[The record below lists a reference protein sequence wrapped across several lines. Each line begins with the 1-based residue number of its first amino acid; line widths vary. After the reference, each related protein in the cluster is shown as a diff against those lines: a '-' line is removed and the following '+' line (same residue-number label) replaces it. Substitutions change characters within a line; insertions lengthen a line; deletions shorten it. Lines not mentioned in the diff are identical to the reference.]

1 MIDQH
6 NSDDALDQ
14 AADWIGRLRS
24 DDVTAEDKQ
33 AFADWFSRNAG
44 NRAAFDR
51 LLSLWQDLVVL
62 EAMHFDDLP
71 RKQGTGRRSM
81 RHAAPAWARG
91 WQYLQANSLAF
102 AAALAAVALLS
113 TLLLLQTPG
122 YETVVGEQASH
133 RLADGSDLHLNTDTR
148 VTVSFGKDERDLS
161 LVRGEAFFEVAKD
174 PLRPF
179 VVHACS
185 STIVAVG
192 TAFNV
197 HCEDGNLAVTVT
209 RGEVKVTSAKA
220 EHLLT
225 RSEQLQLGK
234 ATPAPVIRQVN
245 PATVTAW
252 RQQLHVYEGVPLR
265 DVVTDL
271 NRYSEQKIR
280 VFDKSLG
287 DIQVVARYRM
297 TDRAAT
303 LKSLEKT
310 FPLRVVHLSENEL
323 ALVPRN

>member
-6 NSDDALDQ
+6 NSDEALDQ
-14 AADWIGRLRS
+14 AAEWIGRLRS
-24 DDVTAEDKQ
+24 DSATAEDKR
-33 AFADWFSRNAG
+33 AFADWFSRDES
-44 NRAAFDR
+44 NRDAFDR
-51 LLSLWQDLVVL
+51 LLSMWQDLVVL
-62 EAMHFDDLP
+62 EVMHFENLP
-71 RKQGTGRRSM
+71 GEQGKERRVGRTT
-81 RHAAPAWARG
+81 APVWARG

-102 AAALAAVALLS
+102 AAAVAAIALLS
-113 TLLLLQTPG
+113 TLLLLRNPA
-122 YETVVGEQASH
+122 YETVIGEQASH
-133 RLADGSDLHLNTDTR
+133 RLADGSELHLNTDTR
-148 VTVSFGKDERDLS
+148 VTVDFDKEERDLA

-179 VVHACS
+179 VVHACN

-197 HCEDGNLAVTVT
+197 HCENGDLAVTVSH
-209 RGEVKVTSAKA
+209 GEVKVTSANA
-220 EHLLT
+220 ENLLT
-225 RSEQLQLGK
+225 PSEQLQLGK
-234 ATPAPVIRQVN
+234 AAAAPVVRHVD
-245 PATVTAW
+245 PETVTAW
-252 RQQLHVYEGVPLR
+252 RQQLHVYEGIPLR
-265 DVVTDL
+265 EVVADL

-297 TDRAAT
+297 TDRDAT

-323 ALVPRN
+323 ALVPRG